1 MANWD
6 HVVYRNKDVDYYV
19 PSLFHLSPTFQ
30 TTVPC
35 LVCDLS
41 YHFKRSKIITQKYYA
56 GEPEA
61 WLYGNYPIGSVEV
74 LGCVAGWK
82 WKLIGEC
89 DNAMFKLDDSTR
101 EPRGPPTLL
110 SVKCSKGVVLR
121 SGLPLGD
128 LSGWTL
134 KLAGQMNRF
143 GELDVQSVRIC
154 SELQDEI
161 EFWKRA
167 MKWRRELSVPWTVE
181 KAVLDRV
188 CAPAGNAPPSSYNFV
203 QWLEQQHYQREMK
216 IADDY
221 SEGPREIV
229 LPFKHVSQDMVLGD
243 QEAESEPHTGR
254 HEQTQARSPE
264 MHEHSRAPELV
275 ETIDQAAGPRASV
288 HDYVRHVLD
297 HLLTQNRVEVSTLNT
312 FRSPGP
318 LRVLRRV
325 AAQRARRQ
333 ARPVDEVASSLFA
346 DVLQRL
352 ARAGLI
358 SVFAQGRIL
367 NLRVLKNCDDYV
379 TQRIAALVK
388 LHSYTGKIDFRRACD
403 LLGLVR
409 SAPLERLL
417 VDLHKRALRR
427 LAAAG
432 DTPLQSWWIELAGP
446 AAAFVHF
453 EYHHDPSSLAPG

>member
-1 MANWD
+1 MPNWD
-6 HVVYRNKDVDYYV
+6 HVVYRDNDIDYYV
-19 PSLFHLSPTFQ
+19 PSLFYLSPTFQ

-35 LVCDLS
+35 FVCDLS
-41 YHFKRSKIITQKYYA
+41 YHFKRSKTITQKYYS
-56 GEPEA
+56 GEQDA
-61 WLYGNYPIGSVEV
+61 WLYGNYPISSVEV
-74 LGCVAGWK
+74 LGCVVGWK
-82 WKLIGEC
+82 WKLIGER

-101 EPRGPPTLL
+101 EPQGPPTLL
-110 SVKCSKGVVLR
+110 NVKCSKGVVLR
-121 SGLPLGD
+121 SGLPLAD

-134 KLAGQMNRF
+134 KLVGQMNRF
-143 GELDVQSVRIC
+143 AELDVQSVKIC

-161 EFWKRA
+161 EFWHRA
-167 MKWRRELSVPWTVE
+167 IKWRKKLSAPWTVE

-188 CAPAGNAPPSSYNFV
+188 CAPTSEAPSSTYTFV

-216 IADDY
+216 IAEDY
-221 SEGPREIV
+221 SEEPREIV
-229 LPFKHVSQDMVLGD
+229 LPFKHVSQDMVLDDRGAKLGP
-243 QEAESEPHTGR
+243 QTGCC
-254 HEQTQARSPE
+254 EKTQIKKLEVHART
-264 MHEHSRAPELV
+264 RASELV
-275 ETIDQAAGPRASV
+275 ETFGQVAGPRISI

-297 HLLTQNRVEVSTLNT
+297 HLLTQNRIEVSTLNT

-333 ARPVDEVASSLFA
+333 ARPVDEIASSIFA

-352 ARAGLI
+352 ACAGLI

-379 TQRIAALVK
+379 AQRIAALVK
-388 LHSYTGKIDFRRACD
+388 LRSYTGKIDFRRACD
-403 LLGLVR
+403 LFGLAR
-409 SAPLERLL
+409 SAPLDRLL

-427 LAAAG
+427 LAAAS

-446 AAAFVHF
+446 TAAFVRF
-453 EYHHDPSSLAPG
+453 EYHRDPVPLAPG